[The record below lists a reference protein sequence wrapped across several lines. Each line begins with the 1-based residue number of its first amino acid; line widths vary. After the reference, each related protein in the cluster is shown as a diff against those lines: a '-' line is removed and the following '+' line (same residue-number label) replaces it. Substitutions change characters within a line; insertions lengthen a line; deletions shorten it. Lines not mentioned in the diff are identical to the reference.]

1 MSTQLDRQQID
12 QHISQIFQ
20 LKFIPENQVKDLCE
34 KAKEILIKEENVQ
47 HVSSPVTIC
56 GDVHGQFT

>member
-34 KAKEILIKEENVQ
+34 NK
-47 HVSSPVTIC
+47 HCSSCVLV
-56 GDVHGQFT
+56 G